1 MTRGSQMSF
10 TELKLNELKKVAESF
25 AVDTEG
31 LKTKQEIVAA
41 IQEEGVTYQ
50 MYDKLKNAEKQE
62 IEIPE
67 SEKIK
72 RERKI
77 MSKTTNQVLVK
88 MERNNHSYEIR
99 GYAFS
104 QEHPFMAMSESEA
117 QRIFDTEVGFRI
129 ATPREAQEYYA

>member
-1 MTRGSQMSF
+1 MSF